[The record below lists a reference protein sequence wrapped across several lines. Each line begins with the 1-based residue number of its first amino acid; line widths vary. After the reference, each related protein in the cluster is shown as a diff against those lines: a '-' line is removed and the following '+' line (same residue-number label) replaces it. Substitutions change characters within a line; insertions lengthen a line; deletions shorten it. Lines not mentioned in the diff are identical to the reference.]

1 MKLSIPCFSNLRT
14 SALIIGYTE
23 LFFIGAMFT
32 YNWNGTSIRAVFD
45 ILVIIMVSCWLYG
58 IFEKNRKF
66 MLPHL
71 IVSIIFCVFILGVL
85 ILTSFAVL
93 FASLSVMKIDYSE
106 SQQSDILVTQ
116 GLFDVS
122 LITFALQSFC
132 TVIKYSLYTKMGE
145 DVYMDLPRFQTPV
158 L

>member
-1 MKLSIPCFSNLRT
+1 
-14 SALIIGYTE
+14 
-23 LFFIGAMFT
+23 
-32 YNWNGTSIRAVFD
+32 
-45 ILVIIMVSCWLYG
+45 
-58 IFEKNRKF
+58 

-93 FASLSVMKIDYSE
+93 FASLSILKIDYSE

-122 LITFALQSFC
+122 LITFGWCISSYFLWEFFLKNVVLISFHFCHFSSSVILHSDQIC
-132 TVIKYSLYTKMGE
+132 TLHKNGRRCIHGFTSFPNTSSIKKIMTRSEHIHRIIQRKTETRQKSIFRSYT
-145 DVYMDLPRFQTPV
+145 
-158 L
+158 